1 MITPTNV
8 SSRDIVRNYKSIFE
22 TVKKTKKPAIVIS
35 KKQAQVAIIPME
47 DLAKLQQIKNKQ
59 STKALLAMSG
69 LIPKGSGLPADLSE
83 KHDEYT
89 WD

>member
-8 SSRDIVRNYKSIFE
+8 SARDILRNYKAIFE
-22 TVKKTKKPAIVIS
+22 MVKKTKKPAVVMS

-59 STKALLAMSG
+59 STKALLDIAG
-69 LIPKGSGLPADLSE
+69 IIPKGSGLPADLSE

>member
-1 MITPTNV
+1 MITPINV
-8 SSRDIVRNYKSIFE
+8 SSRDIVRNYKTIFE
-22 TVKKTKKPAIVIS
+22 TVKKTKKPAVVIS

-59 STKALLAMSG
+59 STKALFDLAG
-69 LIPKGSGLPADLSE
+69 TIPKGSGLPADLSE